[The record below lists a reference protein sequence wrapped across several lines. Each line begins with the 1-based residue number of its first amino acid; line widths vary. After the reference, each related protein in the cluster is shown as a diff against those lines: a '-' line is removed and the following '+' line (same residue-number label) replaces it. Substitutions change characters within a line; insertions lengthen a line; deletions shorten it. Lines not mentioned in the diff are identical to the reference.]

1 MLTWWAVCLRQ
12 DRGEGMGKLTIADF
26 ANFYTT
32 RRQNHDKP
40 SRQCLTTRI
49 TILGARIAKFSSDF
63 GAVNHTL

>member
-1 MLTWWAVCLRQ
+1 
-12 DRGEGMGKLTIADF
+12 MGKLTIADF

-40 SRQCLTTRI
+40 SRQCLTTRL